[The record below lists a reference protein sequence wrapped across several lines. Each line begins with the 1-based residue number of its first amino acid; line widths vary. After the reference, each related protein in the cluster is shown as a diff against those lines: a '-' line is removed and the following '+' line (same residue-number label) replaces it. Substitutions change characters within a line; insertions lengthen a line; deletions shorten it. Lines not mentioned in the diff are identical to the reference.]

1 MKNKSLL
8 NIALLLS
15 LTFSFAQS
23 GSIKGTLTD
32 NTQTPLLGV
41 NIIIKNSIQGAQ
53 SNENGNFEITKL
65 TNGNYTL
72 SLSYLGF
79 KTKEILFAITNN
91 ETKDLGSII
100 LYEGNE
106 LLTEVVV
113 VGDRKNK
120 FSRKKT
126 AYVSK
131 LPLKDLENSQ
141 VYSTVTSELLESQV
155 VTNFD
160 DALKNAT
167 GVDKRWEATGRSGDG
182 TGYYS
187 IRGFS
192 AQPGIVDG
200 VLGYTFS
207 AIDPSYIER
216 IEVLKGPSATLFGS
230 TITSL
235 GGLINVVTKKPY
247 EGFGGSISYTG
258 GSFGTHRVSADIN
271 TALGSKNAPYF
282 RLNTSYLTQDS
293 FQDAGFKN
301 TFFVAPSL
309 SYRVNNRLNISA
321 GIEYSKTKQTNPAM
335 LFVRRGYP
343 VVAKNIDELGL
354 DRNKSFTTDDVFLTI
369 PTFSTRAIADYKISD
384 TWTSQTV
391 FASSKTETKGYY
403 QYLIEGASV
412 AFLASP
418 DPATQG
424 FANLLLQQNIFTRII
439 DKRDSE
445 ASTVNIQ
452 QNFIGDFKI
461 GKVRN
466 RMVIGLDYVNKSLDT
481 NNKFSNPALP
491 GFPYFDAFFLPNGDV
506 FPTPFTPTGTYDI
519 TRAQLD
525 PVFDQIT
532 AVPINTGAQT
542 FAAYISDVVNITPK
556 LTAMLGL
563 RLDHFDQDGNED
575 TSLDDYTKTTISPKF
590 GVVYQT
596 IPNKL
601 SLFGNYQT
609 GFINSNPDINITT
622 GVVTTFQPQK
632 AKQFEGGIKTNF
644 FSGRINAGL
653 SYYNIVVNNRNTLNP
668 SEPFGARAILDEI
681 ISKGVEFELNA
692 NPINGLN
699 IRGSIAYNNT
709 EVTKTKIAALQ
720 GTRPEE
726 SGPQTIYNLWTDYK
740 FIEGSALNGFGIGAG
755 LDGASKYYTI
765 NNAVSGKFELP
776 DYTVFNATIYYNT
789 KKFRVGIKANNL
801 SNKEYYKGWS
811 TINPQAQ
818 RTFLANVVYK
828 F

>member
-1 MKNKSLL
+1 MKNICTLAVILISF
-8 NIALLLS
+8 S
-15 LTFSFAQS
+15 FSFAQN
-23 GSIKGTLTD
+23 GKLKGRIID
-32 NTQTPLLGV
+32 NAKAPLLGV
-41 NIIIKNSIQGAQ
+41 NALIKNSKLGMQTD
-53 SNENGNFEITKL
+53 ENGAFEIANI
-65 TNGNYTL
+65 TNGSYVL
-72 SLSYLGF
+72 IVSYLGF
-79 KTKEILFAITNN
+79 KTKEIPFRIEGNQ
-91 ETKDLGSII
+91 TKELSEIV

-113 VGDRKNK
+113 MGDRKNK

-141 VYSTVTSELLESQV
+141 VYSTVTSELLESQI

-271 TALGSKNAPYF
+271 TSLGKRNAPYF
-282 RLNTSYLTQDS
+282 RLNASHLTQDS

-301 TFFVAPSL
+301 TTFVAPSL
-309 SYRVNNRLNISA
+309 SYRVNNRLNLSV

-343 VVAKNIDELGL
+343 LVAKNIEELGL
-354 DRNKSFTTDDVFLTI
+354 DRNKSFTTNDVFLTI

-384 TWTSQTV
+384 KWTSQTI

-403 QYLIEGASV
+403 QYLIEGAAV

-418 DPATQG
+418 DPNTLA
-424 FANLLLQQNIFTRII
+424 FANQLLQQNIFTRII

-445 ASTVNIQ
+445 ANTVNLQ
-452 QNFIGDFKI
+452 QNFIGDFNI
-461 GKVRN
+461 GEVRN
-466 RMVIGLDYVNKSLDT
+466 RMVIGLDYVSKSLDT
-481 NNKFSNPALP
+481 RNKFSHPALP
-491 GFPYFDAFFLPNGDV
+491 GFPYFDAFILPNGDV
-506 FPTPFTPTGTYDI
+506 FPTPFTPTGTYAI

-525 PVFDQIT
+525 PVFDQIA
-532 AVPINTGAQT
+532 AVPISTTAQT
-542 FAAYISDVVNITPK
+542 FAAYVSDVVNISPS
-556 LTAMLGL
+556 LTAMFGL
-563 RLDHFDQDGNED
+563 RLDYFDQDGSKA
-575 TSLDDYTKTTISPKF
+575 TSLDDYTKTTFSPKF
-590 GVVYQT
+590 GVVYQV
-596 IPNKL
+596 IQNKL

-609 GFINSNPDINITT
+609 GFINSDPDVNATT
-622 GVVTTFQPQK
+622 GAVTTFQPQK
-632 AKQFEGGIKTNF
+632 AKQFEAGFKSNLF
-644 FSGRINAGL
+644 NGRLNAGL
-653 SYYNIVVNNRNTLNP
+653 SYYNIVVKDRNTLNP
-668 SEPFGARAILDEI
+668 SEPFGSRAILDEI
-681 ISKGVEFELNA
+681 VSKGVEFELNA
-692 NPINGLN
+692 NPVHGLN
-699 IRGSIAYNNT
+699 IRGSVAYNST
-709 EVTKTKIAALQ
+709 EVTETTIVALL

-726 SGPQTIYNLWTDYK
+726 SGPETLYNFWADYK
-740 FIEGSALNGFGIGAG
+740 FDKGTALKGFGVGG
-755 LDGASKYYTI
+755 GFDGASKYYTI
-765 NNAVSGKFELP
+765 DNAVSGKFELP
-776 DYTVFNATIYYNT
+776 SYTVFKASVYYDA

-801 SNKEYYKGWS
+801 FDEIYYKGWS
-811 TINPQAQ
+811 TINPQAP
-818 RTFLANVVYK
+818 RSFLGTVQYK